1 MKYVDPDGRAIETGW
16 DAFNVALDASSFV
29 SNMVSGNYS
38 GAAWDLFSLLYD
50 SAATVVPGLPGGTGS
65 AKLVSKLTAEY
76 GDEAASLVLKY
87 SDDMAEIVFKGGN
100 SKKRANNLIKNGI
113 ERGENQAAHHIVAGG
128 SKYAKDTRKILAKF
142 NISVNDAVNGVFLDK
157 SMHSKLHTKEYYQK
171 VQKYLSENAQSR
183 EEVVN
188 ALKDIA
194 KILSIGGSL

>member
-1 MKYVDPDGRAIETGW
+1 MKYVDPDGRAIETEW

-76 GDEAASLVLKY
+76 GDEAASLVLNY

-100 SKKRANNLIKNGI
+100 SKKLANNLIKNGI

>member
-1 MKYVDPDGRAIETGW
+1 MRYVDPDGKVIETGW

-76 GDEAASLVLKY
+76 GDEAASLVLNY

-100 SKKRANNLIKNGI
+100 SKKLANNLIKNGI

-157 SMHSKLHTKEYYQK
+157 SMHSKLHTKEYYQT
-171 VQKYLSENAQSR
+171 VQEYLSENAQSR

-194 KILSIGGSL
+194 EILSSGGSL

>member
-1 MKYVDPDGRAIETGW
+1 MRYVDPDGRAIETGW

-76 GDEAASLVLKY
+76 GDEAASLVLNY

-100 SKKRANNLIKNGI
+100 SKKLANNLIKNGI

-142 NISVNDAVNGVFLDK
+142 NISVNDAANGVFLDK
-157 SMHSKLHTKEYYQK
+157 SKHVGLHTKEYYQK
-171 VQKYLSENAQSR
+171 VHRLLKDLNTK
-183 EEVVN
+183 EEVVDI
-188 ALKDIA
+188 LKY
-194 KILSIGGSL
+194 IGEIVSSGDSL

>member
-1 MKYVDPDGRAIETGW
+1 MKYVDPDGRAIETEW

-38 GAAWDLFSLLYD
+38 GAAWDLFLLLYD
-50 SAATVVPGLPGGTGS
+50 SAATVIPGLPGGTGS

-76 GDEAASLVLKY
+76 GDEAASLVLNY

-100 SKKRANNLIKNGI
+100 SKKLANNLIKNGR

>member
-1 MKYVDPDGRAIETGW
+1 MDPDGRAIETEW

-38 GAAWDLFSLLYD
+38 GAARDLFSLLYD
-50 SAATVVPGLPGGTGS
+50 SAATVVPGLPGETGS

-76 GDEAASLVLKY
+76 GDEAASLVLNY

-100 SKKRANNLIKNGI
+100 SKKRANNQIKNGI
-113 ERGENQAAHHIVAGG
+113 ERGENQAAHHIVAGS

-142 NISVNDAVNGVFLDK
+142 NISVNDAVNDVFLNK

>member
-1 MKYVDPDGRAIETGW
+1 MDPDGRAVETGW

-29 SNMVSGNYS
+29 SNMISGNYS

-50 SAATVVPGLPGGTGS
+50 GAATAVPGLPGGTGA
-65 AKLVSKLTAEY
+65 AKLISKLTAEY

-100 SKKRANNLIKNGI
+100 SKKLANNLIKNGI
-113 ERGENQAAHHIVAGG
+113 ERGADQAAHHIVAGG

-157 SMHSKLHTKEYYQK
+157 SIHVGLHTKEYYEK
-171 VQKYLSENAQSR
+171 IHGLLEKATTK
-183 EEVVN
+183 EEVINILQSV
-188 ALKDIA
+188 AD
-194 KILSIGGSL
+194 ILSSGGTL

>member
-1 MKYVDPDGRAIETGW
+1 MDPDGKVIETGW

-76 GDEAASLVLKY
+76 GDEAASLVLNY

-100 SKKRANNLIKNGI
+100 SKKLANNLIKNGI
-113 ERGENQAAHHIVAGG
+113 ERGADQAAHHIVAGG
-128 SKYAKDTRKILAKF
+128 SKYAKDTRKILARF
-142 NISVNDAVNGVFLDK
+142 NISVNDAANGVFLDK
-157 SMHSKLHTKEYYQK
+157 SIHSKLHTKEYYQK
-171 VQKYLSENAQSR
+171 VQEYLSENAQSR

-194 KILSIGGSL
+194 EILSSGGSL

>member
-1 MKYVDPDGRAIETGW
+1 MKYVDPDGRAIETEW

-50 SAATVVPGLPGGTGS
+50 SAATVIPGLPGGTGS

-76 GDEAASLVLKY
+76 GDEAASLVLNY

-100 SKKRANNLIKNGI
+100 SKKLANNLIKNGI

-194 KILSIGGSL
+194 EILSSGGSL

>member
-1 MKYVDPDGRAIETGW
+1 MRYVDPDGKVIETGW

-29 SNMVSGNYS
+29 SNMASGNYS

-76 GDEAASLVLKY
+76 GDEAASLVLNY

-100 SKKRANNLIKNGI
+100 SKKLANNLIKNGI

-157 SMHSKLHTKEYYQK
+157 SMHSKLHTKEYYEK
-171 VQKYLSENAQSR
+171 IHGLLEKATTK
-183 EEVVN
+183 EEVINMLQSVS
-188 ALKDIA
+188 DF
-194 KILSIGGSL
+194 LSSGGTL

>member
-1 MKYVDPDGRAIETGW
+1 MTYVDPDGRAIETEW

-76 GDEAASLVLKY
+76 GDEAASLVLNY
-87 SDDMAEIVFKGGN
+87 SDDMAEIVFKGDN
-100 SKKRANNLIKNGI
+100 SKKLVNNLIKNGI

>member
-1 MKYVDPDGRAIETGW
+1 MDPDGKVIETGW
-16 DAFNVALDASSFV
+16 DAFNVVLDASSFV

-76 GDEAASLVLKY
+76 GDEAASLVLNY

-100 SKKRANNLIKNGI
+100 SKKLANNLIKNGI

-171 VQKYLSENAQSR
+171 VQEYLSENAQSR

-194 KILSIGGSL
+194 EILSSGGSL

>member
-1 MKYVDPDGRAIETGW
+1 MDPDGEVIETGW

-50 SAATVVPGLPGGTGS
+50 SVATVVPGLPGGTGS

-76 GDEAASLVLKY
+76 GDEAASLVLTY

-100 SKKRANNLIKNGI
+100 SKKLANNLIKNGI
-113 ERGENQAAHHIVAGG
+113 ERGADQAAHHIVAGG
-128 SKYAKDTRKILAKF
+128 SKYAKDTRKILARF
-142 NISVNDAVNGVFLDK
+142 NISVNDAANGVFLDK
-157 SMHSKLHTKEYYQK
+157 SIHSKLHTKEYYQK
-171 VQKYLSENAQSR
+171 VQEYLSENAQSR

-194 KILSIGGSL
+194 EILSSGGSL

>member
-1 MKYVDPDGRAIETGW
+1 MRYVDPDGKLIETGW

-50 SAATVVPGLPGGTGS
+50 SVATVVPGLPGGTGS

-76 GDEAASLVLKY
+76 GDEAASLVLNY

-100 SKKRANNLIKNGI
+100 SKKLANNLIKNGI

-171 VQKYLSENAQSR
+171 VQEYLSENAQSR

-194 KILSIGGSL
+194 EILSSGGSL

>member
-1 MKYVDPDGRAIETGW
+1 MRYVDPDGKVIETGW

-29 SNMVSGNYS
+29 SNMASGNYS

-76 GDEAASLVLKY
+76 GDEAASLVLNY

-100 SKKRANNLIKNGI
+100 SKKLANNLIKNGI

-171 VQKYLSENAQSR
+171 VQEYLSENAQSR

-194 KILSIGGSL
+194 EILSSGGSL